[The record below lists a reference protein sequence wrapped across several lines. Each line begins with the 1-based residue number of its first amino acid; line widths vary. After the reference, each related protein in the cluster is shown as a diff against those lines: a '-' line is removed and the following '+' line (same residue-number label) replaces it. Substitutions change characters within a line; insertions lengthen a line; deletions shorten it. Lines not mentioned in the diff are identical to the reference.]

1 MKTASQYR
9 AQARE
14 VLGGNV
20 FSNKWLMAV
29 VVVLVY
35 TAILGA
41 ASTITWGIA
50 AILLSGFLLYGFDR
64 VFLRLVRGGEEVEL
78 AALFDGKDNAGQTIL
93 LGLLSNI
100 FVFLWSLLFI
110 IPGIIKLYSY
120 SMAFYILND
129 NPGYDWKMCLD
140 ESKRMMRGNKWRLF
154 CLHLSYIGWLIVG
167 ALCFGIGTLWVKAY
181 MEAATAAFYDDLK
194 NGDITVKVE
203 E

>member
-14 VLGGNV
+14 TLGGNI

-29 VVVLVY
+29 VVVLIY
-35 TAILGA
+35 TAIIGA
-41 ASTITWGIA
+41 ASSITWGIA
-50 AILLSGFLLYGFDR
+50 TILLSGFLLYGFDR
-64 VFLRLVRGGEEVEL
+64 VFLRLVRGGEEVDL

-100 FVFLWSLLFI
+100 FIFLWSLLLV
-110 IPGIIKLYSY
+110 IPGIIKFYSY

-129 NPGYDWKMCLD
+129 NPEYDWKKCLD
-140 ESKRMMRGNKWRLF
+140 ESTRMMRGNKWRLF

-167 ALCFGIGTLWVKAY
+167 ALCLGVGTLWVQAY
-181 MEAATAAFYDDLK
+181 IETATAAFYDDLK